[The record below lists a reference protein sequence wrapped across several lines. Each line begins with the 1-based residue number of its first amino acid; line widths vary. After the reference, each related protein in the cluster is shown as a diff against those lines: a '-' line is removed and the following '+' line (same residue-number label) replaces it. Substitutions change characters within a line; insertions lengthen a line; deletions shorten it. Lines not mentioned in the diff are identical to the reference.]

1 MAVGLL
7 SLLGL
12 GQVELA
18 GNGGVDV
25 TEILKVVGSVSV
37 GGIDEGRG
45 GGWVEAVV
53 GEEGCLV
60 SGRVDVA
67 VISKLSDGQPGSPII
82 VLGGDVG
89 AKDLLNGAVGDFGLA
104 VSLGVVG
111 GGDVELGAEGFE
123 EGGPEIGGD
132 AGVTVRDYNLGET
145 FLGEDMVGEN
155 VGELLGGDGLV

>member
-1 MAVGLL
+1 
-7 SLLGL
+7 
-12 GQVELA
+12 
-18 GNGGVDV
+18 
-25 TEILKVVGSVSV
+25 
-37 GGIDEGRG
+37 
-45 GGWVEAVV
+45 VEAVV